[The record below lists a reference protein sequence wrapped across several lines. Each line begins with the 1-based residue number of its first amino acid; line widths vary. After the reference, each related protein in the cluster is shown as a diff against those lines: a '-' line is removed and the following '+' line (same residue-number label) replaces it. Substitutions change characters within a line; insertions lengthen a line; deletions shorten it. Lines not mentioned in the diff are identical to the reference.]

1 MKTLVLILV
10 LTNNFFNFSALAY
23 ESPSAYYNPNGKLY
37 RYECGEN
44 LALTINYSI
53 NKANISFKGN
63 VLSRCENRDVVVKGE
78 MLDYGEG
85 RATVSCHGGEVEL
98 LNDYDELVLR
108 PSTKIQKIYQSMKE
122 YEYFCEEI

>member
-10 LTNNFFNFSALAY
+10 LTNIFFNFSALAY
-23 ESPSAYYNPNGKLY
+23 ESPSAYHNPNGKLY

-44 LALTINYSI
+44 LTLTINYSI